1 MDRDAESRIGGG
13 QVHAQNISRAVD
25 HHMRNHDARV
35 RDSRLPGRRGIHS
48 MASPVGAQS
57 QPCRIQ
63 GTSLQGEDDVKEL
76 SIEEVLRIAGGVPL
90 TAVLDELTY
99 RAPEE
104 QPAAIGEAA
113 VPPSKP
119 RKSRRRIRAPAV
131 QTPLS

>member
-1 MDRDAESRIGGG
+1 
-13 QVHAQNISRAVD
+13 
-25 HHMRNHDARV
+25 
-35 RDSRLPGRRGIHS
+35 
-48 MASPVGAQS
+48 MASPVGARI

-63 GTSLQGEDDVKEL
+63 GTSLQGEDEVKEL

-113 VPPSKP
+113 RVPAAVPRPSEP
-119 RKSRRRIRAPAV
+119 V
-131 QTPLS
+131 